1 MPTFLNRAPLFW
13 LIAAAWLISAMY
25 LTATG
30 HLAWL
35 AFAGAA
41 GAYQLLLAGLSV
53 RLTRPMPQEPV
64 ETTKPE
70 PWRSGAQLAVVLLV
84 IAVTGLSSAGLRI
97 PGWSVL
103 VDGLQ
108 ALGERTLPAAWVG
121 GPGNAVANPVQ
132 YFVIPLILL
141 LLLGAHPGEM
151 GLGRSHRAWRVSA
164 LWSALPLLTWLALM
178 PNGLLPPNVLA
189 RRLIGNSLQNG
200 FFEEFLFRGALQ
212 TRLNRLMP
220 PMGALA
226 VQAVLFGL
234 WHLNGNTRMMG
245 GDLLAGL
252 AVCFVSQAISGLAYG
267 LVFSRTRNLLAP
279 SVAHVMMNAFGQTFG

>member
-1 MPTFLNRAPLFW
+1 MPISLNRAPLFW
-13 LIAAAWLISAMY
+13 LIAAAWLISALY
-25 LTATG
+25 LAATG
-30 HLAWL
+30 RLAWL

-41 GAYQLLLAGLSV
+41 GAYQLLLAGLSA
-53 RLTRPMPQEPV
+53 RLARPTLEAPV
-64 ETTKPE
+64 TAPA
-70 PWRSGAQLAVVLLV
+70 PAIWRSGVQLALMLLI
-84 IAVTGLSSAGLRI
+84 IALTGLTSAGMRI
-97 PGWSVL
+97 PVWSAM
-103 VDGLQ
+103 VDGLN

-141 LLLGAHPGEM
+141 LLLGERPAEL
-151 GLGRSHRAWRVSA
+151 GLGRGHRAWRVSA

-178 PNGLLPPNVLA
+178 SNGLLPQNVLE

-200 FFEEFLFRGALQ
+200 FFEEFMFRGALQ
-212 TRLNRLMP
+212 TRLTRFMP

-226 VQAVLFGL
+226 LQAVLFGL
-234 WHLNGNTRMMG
+234 WHLAGNTRMMG

-252 AVCFVSQAISGLAYG
+252 AACLVSQAVSGLAYG

>member
-1 MPTFLNRAPLFW
+1 MPIFLQRAPLFW
-13 LIAAAWLISAMY
+13 LIAAAWLASALY
-25 LTATG
+25 LAATG

-35 AFAGAA
+35 AFASAA
-41 GAYQLLLAGLSV
+41 GAYQLLLAGLSA
-53 RLTRPMPQEPV
+53 RLTRPMPAEL
-64 ETTKPE
+64 PE
-70 PWRSGAQLAVVLLV
+70 AVAPDGWRTVAQLAVVLLV
-84 IAVTGLSSAGLRI
+84 IVLTGLSSAGVHI
-97 PGWSVL
+97 PGWSAMVN
-103 VDGLQ
+103 GLQ
-108 ALGERTLPAAWVG
+108 ALGERTLPASWVG

-141 LLLGAHPGEM
+141 LLLGARLPGL
-151 GLGRSHRAWRVSA
+151 GLGRGHRTWQVSA

-178 PNGLLPPNVLA
+178 PNGWLPPEVLV
-189 RRLIGNSLQNG
+189 RRLVGNSLQNG

-212 TRLNRLMP
+212 TRLDKIMP

-226 VQAVLFGL
+226 LQALLFGL
-234 WHLNGNTRMMG
+234 WHLHGNTRMMG

-252 AVCFVSQAISGLAYG
+252 AACLVSQAISGLAYG